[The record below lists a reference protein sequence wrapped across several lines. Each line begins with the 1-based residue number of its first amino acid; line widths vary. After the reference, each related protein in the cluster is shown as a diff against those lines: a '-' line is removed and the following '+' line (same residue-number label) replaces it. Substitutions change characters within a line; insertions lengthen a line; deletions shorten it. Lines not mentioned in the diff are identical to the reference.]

1 MGILKI
7 YKLIRITDFF
17 AYVLLLNICVALI
30 FELCLLFPHTFASKF
45 SQDSIED
52 NEFAEFEEI
61 EDDLDEFID
70 SRSKPSSQPTPAP
83 PPVNT
88 QTINNNN
95 NNNNRKIDD
104 NDGIVEE
111 EEDDEEFE
119 TVSEPDE
126 SDKM

>member
-70 SRSKPSSQPTPAP
+70 SRSKPSQPTPAP